1 MNALAKIGAL
11 LRVVVPCFCFERR
24 RALAKDRLR
33 PQLRLG
39 CFCRGQHLAYVA
51 NGGSLFH
58 PLDAVAAA
66 AKLFFQ
72 KSGKKR
78 VRKAGKCGIL
88 IRKQLQRSRGAPMK
102 IPARGFTHAGKFH
115 ADDVFATALLQILR
129 PDIKVTRGFVV
140 PDGFDGIVYDIG
152 DGMFDHHR
160 EPRETRANGV
170 PYAAFGLLWRMLGP
184 GLVGERQA
192 RLIDENFIQPLDLN
206 DNTGEQNSLC
216 DAIGFFNPTW
226 DSPDSSDDR
235 FFEAVAVA
243 KQILTRQIE
252 SANAVNR
259 ADEKV
264 RAAYAASKD
273 GIVVLPCYLPWKNGL
288 YKTDA
293 LFVVYPSQ
301 RGGWSAQCVTDHRTK
316 KPKLPFPASWAGQT
330 QDVIEARSGLDGI
343 SFCHA
348 SRFLITAKDKQTAVA
363 ACRLVLKNNGRA

>member
-1 MNALAKIGAL
+1 
-11 LRVVVPCFCFERR
+11 
-24 RALAKDRLR
+24 
-33 PQLRLG
+33 
-39 CFCRGQHLAYVA
+39 
-51 NGGSLFH
+51 
-58 PLDAVAAA
+58 
-66 AKLFFQ
+66 
-72 KSGKKR
+72 
-78 VRKAGKCGIL
+78 
-88 IRKQLQRSRGAPMK
+88 MK

-129 PDIKVTRGFVV
+129 PDIQVTRGFVV
-140 PDGFDGIVYDIG
+140 PDNFDGIVYDIG

-160 EPRETRANGV
+160 E
-170 PYAAFGLLWRMLGP
+170 
-184 GLVGERQA
+184 QA
-192 RLIDENFIQPLDLN
+192 RLVDENFIQPLDLN

-226 DSPDSSDDR
+226 DSPDSADDR

-252 SANAVNR
+252 AANAVNR

-264 RAAYAASKD
+264 RAAYAASRD

-316 KPKLPFPASWAGQT
+316 KPKLPFPASWAGQP
-330 QDVIEARSGLDGI
+330 QEVIEARSGLAGI

-348 SRFLITAKDKQTAVA
+348 SRFLITAADKQTAVA
-363 ACRLVLKNNGRA
+363 ACRLVLKYNGRS